1 MKRLGALAVIC
12 ALIFSLAACGS
23 TDKGAGSDDSATFVT
38 VNGTA
43 YSQKVLTISLTSM
56 LLSTN

>member
-23 TDKGAGSDDSATFVT
+23 TDKGAGVT
-38 VNGTA
+38 TA
-43 YSQKVLTISLTSM
+43 PRLSL
-56 LLSTN
+56 